1 MSNDLQHT
9 ALNGTA
15 DYIAALDTLCGLAQ
29 HSLVVFEKDYA
40 EAGFNA
46 LARHDMLR
54 HFLLANPANRLHL
67 LTHDT
72 RAAMQYCPRLT
83 LLLRQFSHNMHIYQT
98 PKHLHHLSEPFAVAD
113 EAHYVRRFH
122 FDDPHGLF
130 AQHDPEN
137 ARALKAQFE
146 EMWVASRPGVTAS
159 TLGL

>member
-9 ALNGTA
+9 ALHGTA
-15 DYIAALDTLCGLAQ
+15 EYITALDTLCGLAQ
-29 HSLVVFEKDYA
+29 RSLVVFEKDYA

-46 LARHDMLR
+46 AARHDILR
-54 HFLLANPANRLHL
+54 RFLLANPANRLHL

-72 RAAMQYCPRLT
+72 RSAIQYCPRLT

-98 PKHLHHLSEPFAVAD
+98 PKHLLHLSESYAVAD

-122 FDDPHGLF
+122 FDDPRGLF
-130 AQHDPEN
+130 AQYDPEN

-146 EMWVASRPGVTAS
+146 EMWAASRPGVTTS

>member
-29 HSLVVFEKDYA
+29 RSLYVFEKDYA

-46 LARHDMLR
+46 VARHDILR
-54 HFLLANPANRLHL
+54 RFLLASPANRLHL

-72 RAAMQYCPRLT
+72 RSATQYCPRLT

-98 PKHLHHLSEPFAVAD
+98 PKHLLHLSEPFAVAD

-122 FDDPHGLF
+122 FDDPGGLF

-137 ARALKAQFE
+137 SRALKAQFE
-146 EMWVASRPGVTAS
+146 EIWAASRPGVTAT